1 MSEFTLATVAKEK
14 YLENIDVRKIAGIKH
29 AMSAPIV
36 HINRHLDAQLTPAPE
51 GRKRYNREVIIPR
64 TVAQTMLM

>member
-1 MSEFTLATVAKEK
+1 MSAFTLATAAKGK
-14 YLENIDVRKIAGIKH
+14 YLENIDIRKIAGIKH

-36 HINRHLDAQLTPAPE
+36 HINRHLDAQLTPALE
-51 GRKRYNREVIIPR
+51 NRWYNREVTIPR